1 MLEKNGLT
9 IFTNSQPHKLFKR
22 ITQKILMN
30 NPNYHIPNKNSG
42 SGGQFSFL
50 TFLTYAIRF
59 YSTIFCIFV
68 LR

>member
-42 SGGQFSFL
+42 SER
-50 TFLTYAIRF
+50 IRILILF
-59 YSTIFCIFV
+59 NTSYYILFK
-68 LR
+68 